1 MDNDTG
7 GVAEIGDDIPL
18 FDVPDEALERA
29 GGFAEGRI
37 MTWVYC
43 TQAWYNCGWPQ

>member
-1 MDNDTG
+1 MDNDVGGLAETG
-7 GVAEIGDDIPL
+7 EDIL
-18 FDVPDEALERA
+18 TVDVPDDALERA
-29 GGFAEGRI
+29 ACVAEGRI